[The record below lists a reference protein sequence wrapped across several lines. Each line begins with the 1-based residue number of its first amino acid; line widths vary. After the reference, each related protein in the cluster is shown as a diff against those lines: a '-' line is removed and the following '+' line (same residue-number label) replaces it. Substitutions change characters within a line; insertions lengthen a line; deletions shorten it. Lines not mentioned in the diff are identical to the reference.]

1 MLDAVLRCYAVVL
14 QQAHGD
20 VERLCSTLPDTWQM
34 APRVKTL
41 KTMLEKLQR
50 QPNLHSIGQIR
61 DVAGLRVV
69 VAGTRTDQ
77 DDLTDRLAL
86 LLADDADPPKVI
98 DRRADPRSGYRAV
111 HLAVTREGL
120 SIEVQVRTD
129 LQHRW
134 VDLFERAADRFG
146 RGIRYG
152 EAAPAGIG
160 EQLVGGLNQLSIL
173 FDDIE
178 RWEQLNPGMT
188 RTGARQR
195 LDEHFT
201 NVEHVLEQLR

>member
-1 MLDAVLRCYAVVL
+1 VPRANVPAVVLPVSKTQLKQLTKRFRDGGHTAGDRDMLDAVLRCYAVVL

-20 VERLCSTLPDTWQM
+20 VERLCTTLPDTRQM

-86 LLADDADPPKVI
+86 LLADDADPTQGKTVEPI
-98 DRRADPRSGYRAV
+98 RDPAI
-111 HLAVTREGL
+111 A
-120 SIEVQVRTD
+120 
-129 LQHRW
+129 
-134 VDLFERAADRFG
+134 LFTSR
-146 RGIRYG
+146 
-152 EAAPAGIG
+152 
-160 EQLVGGLNQLSIL
+160 
-173 FDDIE
+173 
-178 RWEQLNPGMT
+178 
-188 RTGARQR
+188 
-195 LDEHFT
+195 
-201 NVEHVLEQLR
+201 